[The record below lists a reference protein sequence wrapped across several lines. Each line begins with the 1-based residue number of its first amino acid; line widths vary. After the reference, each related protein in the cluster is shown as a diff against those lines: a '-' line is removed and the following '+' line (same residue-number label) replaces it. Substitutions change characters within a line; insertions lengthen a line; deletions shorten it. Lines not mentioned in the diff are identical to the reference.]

1 MSMKTITGYVEIIT
15 FRNEENGYTVLTMSV
30 GKKDVKVTGSIW
42 IYW

>member
-30 GKKDVKVTGSIW
+30 GKKDVK
-42 IYW
+42 

>member
-30 GKKDVKVTGSIW
+30 GKKRCKSNRSIW